1 MDTPIDPKM
10 SIWICLT
17 TYGLERRADTVAP
30 PLLLLQTRKP
40 TCGFTGATS
49 ALLGQFLETE
59 VRSTTL
65 SCPLSIAKQTHHVAG
80 STNCDVSE
88 KLFRIKI
95 FNDSPWIRSM
105 SGRLHCPTSSSST
118 ITAHLMPFGLFS
130 PSEPRSMLPSIPSG
144 ADSIS
149 NLSGCCQATEP
160 LVRHHHEDPLNV
172 ELIQLNHFFT
182 PELSLRTQFG
192 RQQIMSFQS

>member
-1 MDTPIDPKM
+1 MDTPIHPKM
-10 SIWICLT
+10 SIWISLT
-17 TYGLERRADTVAP
+17 TPGLEVPAD
-30 PLLLLQTRKP
+30 RK
-40 TCGFTGATS
+40 
-49 ALLGQFLETE
+49 
-59 VRSTTL
+59 
-65 SCPLSIAKQTHHVAG
+65 LSINDSGTM
-80 STNCDVSE
+80 
-88 KLFRIKI
+88 LIKI

-144 ADSIS
+144 EDSIS
-149 NLSGCCQATEP
+149 NQSGCCQATEP

-182 PELSLRTQFG
+182 PAPSLRTQFG